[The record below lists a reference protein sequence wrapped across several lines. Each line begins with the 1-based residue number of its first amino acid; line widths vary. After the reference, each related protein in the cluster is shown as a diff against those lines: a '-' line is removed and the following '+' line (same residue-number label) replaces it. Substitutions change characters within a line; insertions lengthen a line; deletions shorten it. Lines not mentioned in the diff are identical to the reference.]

1 MSDWTPPSQ
10 TEVEDYFARLNN
22 WGRWGDDD
30 QRGTLN
36 LIMSQN
42 RAAAVSLARTGRV
55 VSLSRDITPQPALD
69 YHMLYP
75 IQRGAS
81 QAAVDYFG
89 MIYHGHTMTHMDA
102 LCHVEYQGKL
112 YNGRSFQEHV
122 GHAGAT
128 WGALDVWFDGV
139 VSRGVLLDIASG
151 REEGY
156 VAVGKPVTPPD
167 LDAAA
172 ERAGVKVEAGD
183 VVVIRSGRDAYETA
197 VPDAI
202 PKISPQGF
210 ASVTTRPG
218 LHIACLEWLRA
229 HDVSALV
236 WDLMDERPVGY
247 EGFVFGVHLSIPL
260 LGLCLIDNAALDAL
274 VTACTEEKRSEF
286 LFSSMPLRIAGSTGS
301 PCQPIAIF

>member
-1 MSDWTPPSQ
+1 MSAWAPPSQ
-10 TEVEDYFARLNN
+10 AEVEGYFERLNN

-36 LIMSQN
+36 LITPEK
-42 RAAAVSLARTGRV
+42 RATAVGLARSGRVISLAR
-55 VSLSRDITPQPALD
+55 DIIPQPALD

-75 IQRGAS
+75 IQRGES

-89 MIYHGHTMTHMDA
+89 MIYHGHAVTHMDA

-112 YNGRSFQEHV
+112 YNGQSFKEHV
-122 GHAGAT
+122 GHAGAS
-128 WGALDVWFDGV
+128 WGALDAWFDGV
-139 VSRGVLLDIASG
+139 VSRGVFLDVASS

-172 ERAGVKVEAGD
+172 ERAGVTVEAGD
-183 VVVIRSGRDAYETA
+183 VLVVRSGREPYEAA
-197 VPDAI
+197 VPDAV

-218 LHIACLEWLRA
+218 LHIACLEWLRE
-229 HDVSALV
+229 HDVSAIV

-247 EGFVFGVHLSIPL
+247 GGFVFGVHLAIPL
-260 LGLCLIDNAALDAL
+260 LGLCLIDNAALESLA
-274 VTACTEEKRSEF
+274 TACTEEQRYEF
-286 LFSSMPLRIAGSTGS
+286 LFSAMPLRLAGSTGS